1 MRESGLKFIIFF
13 VFSPNYR
20 KGGVLCPPASCKSTL
35 ISFIAIG
42 LMTDDFFAI
51 SMEEK
56 KLYIVGDRGTFAA
69 TQMEIK
75 HTWFDDFYRSL

>member
-20 KGGVLCPPASCKSTL
+20 KGGGLCPPASCKSTL

-56 KLYIVGDRGTFAA
+56 KLYIVG
-69 TQMEIK
+69 
-75 HTWFDDFYRSL
+75 RSRNQPRYPNGNQAYMVR